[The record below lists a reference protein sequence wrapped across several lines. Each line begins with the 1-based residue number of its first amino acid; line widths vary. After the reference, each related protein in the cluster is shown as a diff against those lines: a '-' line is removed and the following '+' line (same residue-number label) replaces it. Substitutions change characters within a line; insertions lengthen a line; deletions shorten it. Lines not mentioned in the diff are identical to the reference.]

1 VLTYLAKRKHDSNGN
16 NNIQINSRLN
26 ADFGKNT
33 CFQCL
38 SHYIALTTALLTY
51 VTKRKHDSK
60 SAFSL
65 ELIWILLFPLE
76 SCLRFA
82 RYVNTVV
89 VNVI

>member
-51 VTKRKHDSK
+51 VTKRKHDSDGNNNIQIN
-60 SAFSL
+60 SDGNNSDGNNS
-65 ELIWILLFPLE
+65 EIILMEIILK
-76 SCLRFA
+76 
-82 RYVNTVV
+82 
-89 VNVI
+89 

>member
-1 VLTYLAKRKHDSNGN
+1 MLTYLAKRKHDSNGN

-51 VTKRKHDSK
+51 VTKRKHYSDGNNNIQINSRINAEFK
-60 SAFSL
+60 LPCRSSFDPHTTL
-65 ELIWILLFPLE
+65 H
-76 SCLRFA
+76 
-82 RYVNTVV
+82 
-89 VNVI
+89 